1 MADEQASYEPMAP
14 KRGNAVTKRLWAAG
28 GIIAFGLALVGVVL
42 PVLPTTPLVLVAAF
56 CFARSSERLDTWF
69 KGTKLYRQVFESFV
83 DRRAMT
89 VRAKLTV
96 LVPVTLLLALA
107 AFFMRRMP
115 VMLVVLAVVWIGHV
129 VYFGFRVKTEVE

>member
-1 MADEQASYEPMAP
+1 MADKQASYEPMAP

-28 GIIAFGLALVGVVL
+28 GIVAFGLALVGIVL

-83 DRRAMT
+83 DRRTMT

-96 LVPVTLLLALA
+96 LVPVTMLLALA